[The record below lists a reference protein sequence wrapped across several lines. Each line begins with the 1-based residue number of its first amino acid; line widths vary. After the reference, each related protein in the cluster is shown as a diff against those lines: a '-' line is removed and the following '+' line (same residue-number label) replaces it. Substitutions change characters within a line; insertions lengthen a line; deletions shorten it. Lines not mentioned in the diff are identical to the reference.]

1 MSETEGRPKEAGAS
15 EEESPLSPSEAMA
28 HSAAMRV
35 ATGKSR
41 GESTQKT
48 QRALAS
54 IVLGFEL
61 IVVFLM
67 GMTVYGLGSLAPAE
81 LGIWGGLG
89 LCAVIVLALA
99 TMRIG
104 LGRGVSRSAMPV
116 GSVGLLLGWVVHVL
130 MLLAGF
136 VLPMSLV
143 VSALFTALW
152 VYCMVKGAG
161 IDRRRAA
168 WAAGAADR

>member
-1 MSETEGRPKEAGAS
+1 MKDQDPEPELT
-15 EEESPLSPSEAMA
+15 LSPSESMA

-35 ATGKSR
+35 STGRR
-41 GESTQKT
+41 GRSTEAKT

-67 GMTVYGLGSLAPAE
+67 GMTVFGLAILQPPE

-89 LCAVIVLALA
+89 ICVAIALALG
-99 TMRIG
+99 TMRLR
-104 LGRGVSRSAMPV
+104 LGGGFGPTAMPI
-116 GSVGLLLGWVVHVL
+116 GSLGILLGWIVHL
-130 MLLAGF
+130 AMLAAAF

-143 VSALFTALW
+143 VSLLFTALW
-152 VYCMVKGAG
+152 VYCMVKGSA
-161 IDRRRAA
+161 IDRARDESRAMRPH
-168 WAAGAADR
+168 G